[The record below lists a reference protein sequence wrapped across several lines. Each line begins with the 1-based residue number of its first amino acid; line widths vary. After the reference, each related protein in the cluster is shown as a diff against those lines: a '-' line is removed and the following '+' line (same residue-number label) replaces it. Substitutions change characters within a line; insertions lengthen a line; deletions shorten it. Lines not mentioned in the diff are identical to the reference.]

1 MGRRQLMHV
10 VPFPVGSSVSMKT
23 RTVPGGHSSF
33 QIADGISWEIDGF
46 RSRTGAAAPQAQKG
60 YQPAE
65 GDGMAQ
71 GWSETARERHHDD
84 TTTFRDRRLAEGNPQ
99 PTVRKSLQ
107 EERRTPER
115 SSILLK
121 LVERLISED
130 RKGLFRVRHRKDDDR
145 TLAFTRRRAIA
156 ALDIDASLSQQV
168 SHFVQGSRL
177 VFQA

>member
-1 MGRRQLMHV
+1 
-10 VPFPVGSSVSMKT
+10 MKT

-33 QIADGISWEIDGF
+33 HIADGISWEIGGF
-46 RSRTGAAAPQAQKG
+46 RTGAAASQTEKD
-60 YQPAE
+60 YEPAE

-84 TTTFRDRRLAEGNPQ
+84 TTTFRDRRLAEDNPQ
-99 PTVRKSLQ
+99 PTVRKSLE

-156 ALDIDASLSQQV
+156 ALDIDASLSQEV